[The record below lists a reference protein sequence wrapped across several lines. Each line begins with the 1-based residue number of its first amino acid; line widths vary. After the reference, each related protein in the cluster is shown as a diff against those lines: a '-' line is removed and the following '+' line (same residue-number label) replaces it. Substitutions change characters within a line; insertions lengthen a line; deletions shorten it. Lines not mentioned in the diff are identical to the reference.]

1 MTESTFTESKG
12 NRIIR
17 RGNGVSR
24 SSYRTGSPAGQ
35 GGFTLIEIMVVVVII
50 GLLATMVLPRVLGR
64 LDQSQQIAVKA
75 DINQLSTAL
84 KFYKLD
90 NAKFPSSS
98 DGLSAL
104 ISGGRDGKGYLDG
117 DSLPKDPWGNDYL
130 YQYPGQHLEFDIWS
144 LGADGQAG
152 GTEVNADIGNWNMD
166 EVK

>member
-1 MTESTFTESKG
+1 MTESKLKETTGRRSLYPTGGAG
-12 NRIIR
+12 NR
-17 RGNGVSR
+17 R
-24 SSYRTGSPAGQ
+24 SAAVARPGQ
-35 GGFTLIEIMVVVVII
+35 YGFTLIEIMVVVVII

-98 DGLSAL
+98 DGLSVL

-152 GTEVNADIGNWNMD
+152 GSEINSDIGNWNMD
-166 EVK
+166 EIK

>member
-1 MTESTFTESKG
+1 MDAF
-12 NRIIR
+12 R
-17 RGNGVSR
+17 RSVPVPSPGDT
-24 SSYRTGSPAGQ
+24 TGRGAQ
-35 GGFTLIEIMVVVVII
+35 AGFTLIEIMVVVVII

-64 LDQSQQIAVKA
+64 LDQSQQISVKA

-90 NAKFPSSS
+90 NAKYPSSS
-98 DGLSAL
+98 DGLEVL
-104 ISGGRDGKGYLDG
+104 MSGSRDGKGYLDG

-152 GTEVNADIGNWNMD
+152 GTEINTDIGNWNMD
-166 EVK
+166 EIK

>member
-1 MTESTFTESKG
+1 MEPMG
-12 NRIIR
+12 R
-17 RGNGVSR
+17 RLSR
-24 SSYRTGSPAGQ
+24 RREGSPRRVAGTAAPVGQ
-35 GGFTLIEIMVVVVII
+35 RGFTLIEIMVVVVII

-152 GTEVNADIGNWNMD
+152 GTEINTDIGNWNMD
-166 EVK
+166 EIK

>member
-1 MTESTFTESKG
+1 MDAFQRSVTVQSVSDTT
-12 NRIIR
+12 R
-17 RGNGVSR
+17 RGSQ
-24 SSYRTGSPAGQ
+24 A
-35 GGFTLIEIMVVVVII
+35 GFTLIEIMVVVVSI

-64 LDQSQQIAVKA
+64 LDQSQQISVKA

-90 NAKFPSSS
+90 NAKYPSSS
-98 DGLSAL
+98 DGLEVL
-104 ISGGRDGKGYLDG
+104 MSGSRDGKGYLDG

-152 GTEVNADIGNWNMD
+152 GTEINTDIGNWNKD
-166 EVK
+166 EIT